1 MDAPII
7 EIFSSIQGE
16 GLLIGERQIFVRF
29 AGCNLDCSYCDTK
42 NSQSANVGT
51 MMSVNQ
57 VLDEIE
63 KLRTDDL
70 GSISYTGGEPM
81 LHADF
86 IAELINKTE
95 EKSLLETNGT
105 LPNELTKL
113 EGLDWAS
120 MDIKL
125 PEHFDGS
132 WSDDILE
139 NEISFIKL
147 LIEQDTNLYCK
158 LVVLPS
164 TKISTVEKVI
174 KRVSDSIPENVE
186 VPLVIQP
193 ASPLELWEGNSE
205 KLFEFSEVAGKYMKV
220 LTIPQIHKFL
230 NIE

>member
-29 AGCNLDCSYCDTK
+29 AGCNLNCTYCDTK

-57 VLDEIE
+57 VLEKIE
-63 KLRTDDL
+63 ELSTPDL

-86 IAELINKTE
+86 ISEIIKKTE
-95 EKSLLETNGT
+95 TKSLLETNGT

-113 EGLDWAS
+113 EDLDWAS

-125 PEHFDGS
+125 PEHFDNT
-132 WSDDILE
+132 WSDKILE

-147 LIEQDTNLYCK
+147 LIEQDTKLYCK

-164 TKISTVEKVI
+164 TKISTVEKVLKHI
-174 KRVSDSIPENVE
+174 SSEIPEHME
-186 VPLVIQP
+186 IPLIIQP
-193 ASPLELWEGNSE
+193 ASPLELWEGNTD
-205 KLFEFSEVAGKYMKV
+205 KLFQFSEVAGKYMKV
-220 LTIPQIHKFL
+220 YTIPQIHKFL

>member
-29 AGCNLDCSYCDTK
+29 AGCNLNCAYCDTE
-42 NSQSANVGT
+42 NSQTIKAGT

-57 VLDEIE
+57 VLEEID
-63 KLRTDDL
+63 KLRTPDL

-86 IAELINKTE
+86 IAELIKNTK

-105 LPNELTKL
+105 LPKELTKL
-113 EGLDWAS
+113 QDLDWAS

-125 PEHFDGS
+125 PEHFNET

-147 LIEQDTNLYCK
+147 LIEQNTKLYCK

-174 KRVSDSIPENVE
+174 KRVSNEIPEGVE
-186 VPLVIQP
+186 VPLIIQP
-193 ASPLELWEGNSE
+193 ASPLKLWEGNSN

-220 LTIPQIHKFL
+220 FTIPQIHKFL

>member
-174 KRVSDSIPENVE
+174 KQVSDSIPENVE

>member
-57 VLDEIE
+57 VLDEIK

-95 EKSLLETNGT
+95 
-105 LPNELTKL
+105 
-113 EGLDWAS
+113 
-120 MDIKL
+120 
-125 PEHFDGS
+125 
-132 WSDDILE
+132 
-139 NEISFIKL
+139 
-147 LIEQDTNLYCK
+147 
-158 LVVLPS
+158 
-164 TKISTVEKVI
+164 
-174 KRVSDSIPENVE
+174 
-186 VPLVIQP
+186 
-193 ASPLELWEGNSE
+193 
-205 KLFEFSEVAGKYMKV
+205 
-220 LTIPQIHKFL
+220 
-230 NIE
+230 

>member
-105 LPNELTKL
+105 LPKELTKL

-139 NEISFIKL
+139 NEIL
-147 LIEQDTNLYCK
+147 
-158 LVVLPS
+158 
-164 TKISTVEKVI
+164 
-174 KRVSDSIPENVE
+174 
-186 VPLVIQP
+186 
-193 ASPLELWEGNSE
+193 
-205 KLFEFSEVAGKYMKV
+205 EFSKEILDILLSDHTTKR
-220 LTIPQIHKFL
+220 
-230 NIE
+230 NIFWATNNYEHLGSD

>member
-51 MMSVNQ
+51 IMSVNQ

-105 LPNELTKL
+105 LPKELTKL